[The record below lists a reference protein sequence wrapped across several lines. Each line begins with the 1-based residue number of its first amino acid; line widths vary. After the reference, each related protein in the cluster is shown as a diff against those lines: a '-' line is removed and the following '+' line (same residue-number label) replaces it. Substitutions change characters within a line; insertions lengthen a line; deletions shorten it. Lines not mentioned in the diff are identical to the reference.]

1 MAENVNLD
9 LAEYNAFGP
18 WAYEISD
25 KYPVPRLFVPYF
37 ESNDDAIMKI
47 KIPREIERRNANPGM
62 DLYDYVIALY
72 EDRLRV
78 LERQDSQV
86 KEHVITSQD
95 FMGVRIY
102 ENILKGGYTI
112 FSSEGTVSFPF
123 NGVSID
129 LFQKFTDLVFEKL
142 RSGKQYGKTYDTAG
156 FPVTE
161 TAPEAVFLINKLHDI
176 QIKNPDVRLGAVQ
189 KSVDAHRNGS
199 TQDMIERMLWKEM
212 NPEALHLYTE
222 QDLIVLENG
231 LFPNR
236 VGMEDFGYTQTIIPL
251 NRISGVE
258 VISSP
263 EYSLM
268 EECIISMGPN
278 KVVYHFD
285 IDNEEVAAFYNAF
298 K

>member
-9 LAEYNAFGP
+9 LAVYNAFGP

-156 FPVTE
+156 LPVTE

-189 KSVDAHRNGS
+189 KSVDAHRKGS

>member
-123 NGVSID
+123 NGVSVD

-189 KSVDAHRNGS
+189 KSVDAHRKGS

>member
-1 MAENVNLD
+1 M
-9 LAEYNAFGP
+9 
-18 WAYEISD
+18 
-25 KYPVPRLFVPYF
+25 
-37 ESNDDAIMKI
+37 
-47 KIPREIERRNANPGM
+47 
-62 DLYDYVIALY
+62 
-72 EDRLRV
+72 
-78 LERQDSQV
+78 
-86 KEHVITSQD
+86 
-95 FMGVRIY
+95 
-102 ENILKGGYTI
+102 
-112 FSSEGTVSFPF
+112 
-123 NGVSID
+123 
-129 LFQKFTDLVFEKL
+129 
-142 RSGKQYGKTYDTAG
+142 
-156 FPVTE
+156 TE

-189 KSVDAHRNGS
+189 KSVDAHRKGS